1 MLIRSEQDLS
11 PIQTEV
17 FDLLIGYDVEQTNMR
32 KKLASK
38 RLLEARRAIEKRREE
53 LELAAFTDQESWF
66 EG

>member
-53 LELAAFTDQESWF
+53 LELAAFIDQESWF